1 MTCCTPFNPAGAAS
15 AAIPSQHVNFTTGMV
30 LGVEDY
36 RAEFA
41 YHSARDQWIMREAG
55 GNGTLAGLDLSVEP
69 DGTNGPRL
77 RVTAGSAAA
86 PSGQLICVGR
96 DQCASINAWLATT
109 EVAAKVTAIANQN
122 ADTTKARLSLWLT
135 LCYTD
140 CSALPVPIP
149 GQPCRSEEDL
159 MADSR
164 VMDDYLLS
172 LSFASPRHSEWR
184 AFQLLK
190 VFETGWVEDNTQPTT
205 PAARKALDE
214 KLGKQ
219 LAALFATGGTF
230 SAAELAPITL
240 HPTLRPALR
249 RRLRQLWITRVRPLV
264 MAQRCADGPR
274 GEDCVLL
281 ARIVV
286 PVVKVGTHWELDGGA
301 TPLDAVVIDESERS
315 YIESPAL
322 AAALFGQAALP
333 DPLPG
338 TYEVVTAAGNLA
350 ATTAAAL
357 VRLSA
362 AGDVTIPAG
371 TAATAPRWLWLRSQG
386 PGKVTLK
393 VAGGGKIGVQASRD
407 LASGETVLLLADGT
421 GNWNYGAGAPLP

>member
-1 MTCCTPFNPAGAAS
+1 MTCCTPFNPAGAAV
-15 AAIPSQHVNFTTGMV
+15 AASPSQHVNFTTGMV

-55 GNGTLAGLDLSVEP
+55 GNGTLAGLDVSVEA

-96 DQCASINAWLATT
+96 DQCASINAWLATSD
-109 EVAAKVTAIANQN
+109 VATKVTAIANLN
-122 ADTTKARLSLWLT
+122 ADTTKARLSFWLS

-172 LSFASPRHSEWR
+172 LSFKSPLHSEWR
-184 AFQLLK
+184 ALQLLK
-190 VFETGWVEDNTQPTT
+190 IYESSWDSSSPQPTT
-205 PAARKALDE
+205 PAARQALEE
-214 KLGKQ
+214 KLRKQ
-219 LAALFATGGTF
+219 LNALFASDGSF
-230 SAAELAPITL
+230 SVAELSQLTL
-240 HPTLRPALR
+240 DASLRPWLQ
-249 RRLRQLWITRVRPLV
+249 RRLRQMWITRVRPLV
-264 MAQRCADGPR
+264 MAQRCAEGPR
-274 GEDCVLL
+274 GEDCILL

-301 TPLDAVVIDESERS
+301 APLDAVQIDESERS

-338 TYEVVTAAGNLA
+338 TYEVITAAGNLG

-357 VRLSA
+357 VRLGG

-371 TAATAPRWLWLRSQG
+371 TAANAARWLWLRSQG

-393 VAGGGKIGVQASRD
+393 VTGGGKIGVQSSRD

-421 GNWNYGAGAPLP
+421 GNWNYGAGAPLS